1 MSKLSSVCSF
11 TATVVLLL
19 AAAHCYSEQ
28 IKLSPEEE
36 LQVVGRRLL
45 AVVKQPPRANWPPKL
60 EVVDKGEGK
69 EGVSAWTNG
78 EKIFVT
84 KALLAQ
90 VIDGDV
96 SRLAFVIGHEMGH
109 IILKHTAR
117 DPRLSSTPFRSITLT
132 REDEFAADQK
142 GMALALAAGY
152 SYQNI
157 LKAIKQFIILGLEYA
172 PVEGIAV
179 DHPSW
184 KERLERLDAS
194 QADLWKS
201 MSAFSNGAVFLQL
214 EQYASAERCF
224 RTVTREFPGC
234 YEAWADLGYAQLMQY
249 CDKLEPEDIQMF
261 GIGHL
266 MVGGFYRRPASLEG
280 GALRGIDEELWWSA
294 VGAFKDVKEA
304 TRFLQEA
311 VSEINADSALDAYAR
326 LTVLVNAGVAS
337 MASGEMSD
345 ATLRLN
351 EAEKIVSSA
360 DPRRPQI
367 ASLLYNRALEYSMT
381 TGTQSQTKAVGLL
394 EQYLKTANQS
404 SLWWTLAYTHYEDLC
419 KHLGRDPKAVASFQ
433 RAARIVFRPVL
444 SLRLYDAHVITL
456 SDPLSEVKKYFDAP
470 ETISIV
476 PNTNLTLLRS
486 TSTGIDIIGT
496 EDVLAICLTGNHA
509 PSVELRTSGVGGGK
523 KGTIFVGMKV
533 GDFERLV
540 GELDYD
546 MRELIDPNTRY
557 RFYYGIGLALRIE
570 SGKIAE
576 IVIAQLPTRTVGT

>member
-1 MSKLSSVCSF
+1 
-11 TATVVLLL
+11 
-19 AAAHCYSEQ
+19 
-28 IKLSPEEE
+28 
-36 LQVVGRRLL
+36 
-45 AVVKQPPRANWPPKL
+45 
-60 EVVDKGEGK
+60 
-69 EGVSAWTNG
+69 
-78 EKIFVT
+78 
-84 KALLAQ
+84 
-90 VIDGDV
+90 
-96 SRLAFVIGHEMGH
+96 
-109 IILKHTAR
+109 
-117 DPRLSSTPFRSITLT
+117 
-132 REDEFAADQK
+132 
-142 GMALALAAGY
+142 MALALAAGY

-194 QADLWKS
+194 QANLWKS

-294 VGAFKDVKEA
+294 VGAFREALRLKGDLVLAKANLGICYLIHPGGKDVKEA